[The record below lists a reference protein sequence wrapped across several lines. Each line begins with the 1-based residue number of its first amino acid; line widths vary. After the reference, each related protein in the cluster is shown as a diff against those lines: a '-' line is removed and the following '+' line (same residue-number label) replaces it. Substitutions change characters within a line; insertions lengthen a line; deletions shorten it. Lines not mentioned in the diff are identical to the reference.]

1 MRGTV
6 RWTSGI
12 SLFVLGLALSVTGI
26 AVVRFTGV
34 EARPWLYLA
43 LVLAILSALGGLI
56 LAMVRARQWSD

>member
-12 SLFVLGLALSVTGI
+12 SLYVLGLALGVIGI
-26 AVVRFTGV
+26 AIVRFTDV

-43 LVLAILSALGGLI
+43 LVLAVLSALGGLI
-56 LAMVRARQWSD
+56 LAMVRAKQWSD